1 MLIINIE
8 LKKERRMTKINEI
21 NKSLCFTNFRTRKA
35 GGHKGNFGKVLI
47 IAGSEDYPGAGIM
60 AANGALRSGVGIVT
74 LALPDCLKGAL
85 PFHISPEIILRYL
98 PSEGGGFGF
107 SLSQAVGICSDYDAI
122 LVGCGWGKSSS
133 RLECLKHIS
142 SACNSSL
149 ILDAD
154 ALNLIAEN
162 EAYEIID
169 KSKAKTLI
177 TPHIGEFTR
186 LLRQSFLDL
195 ELQNRLK
202 LAKEFAEYHKTI
214 VVQKSALTIVTN
226 SEEDFVCYQPNS
238 GLAKGG
244 SGDLLA
250 GLIAGIIA
258 SKQCKDILSAAVLGV
273 HLHSQAG
280 LLAKN
285 VYTECGMT
293 ISDVADYIPMAW
305 AEFLNEEN

>member
-1 MLIINIE
+1 
-8 LKKERRMTKINEI
+8 MTKMTEI
-21 NKSLCFTNFRTRKA
+21 NKSLCFANYRTRKA
-35 GGHKGNFGKVLI
+35 GGHKGTFGKVLI
-47 IAGSEDYPGAGIM
+47 MAGSEEYPGAGIM

-74 LALPDCLKGAL
+74 LALPDCLKGTL
-85 PFHISPEIILRYL
+85 PFTISPEIILRFF
-98 PSEGGGFGF
+98 PSQNGGFSF
-107 SLSQAVGICSDYDAI
+107 SLSQAVGLCSDYDAV
-122 LVGCGWGKSSS
+122 LVGCGWGKSQS
-133 RLECLKHIS
+133 RLECLRNIS

-154 ALNLIAEN
+154 ALNLIAAN
-162 EAYEIID
+162 EAYEILD
-169 KSKAKTLI
+169 KSHAKTII

-202 LAKEFAEYHKTI
+202 LSKEFSESHKTI
-214 VVQKSALTIVTN
+214 MVQKSALTIVTN
-226 SEEDFVCYQPNS
+226 SQEEFVCYQPNS

-250 GLIAGIIA
+250 GLIAGLVA
-258 SKQCKDILSAAVLGV
+258 SKQCKDNLYAAVLGV

-280 LLAKN
+280 LMAKN

-293 ISDVADYIPMAW
+293 ISDVADYLPMAW
-305 AEFLNEEN
+305 AEFLNEENQ